1 MKEKIEKLC
10 PNWECLSSELPL
22 KDGRDRTQT
31 GRGYLESMNS
41 SDKSVRTK
49 TDQLTAK
56 KRVKDVNKCFTME
69 IFQISKAYGKVLHQM
84 SRKCSWK
91 LWWGITFPRRAKMEK
106 TSNTK
111 YWQDGGQ
118 VKLIYFWWELN
129 ACHHFGNLFGCIHY
143 R

>member
-1 MKEKIEKLC
+1 MPKLRMSVLRVTI
-10 PNWECLSSELPL
+10 NKWKGQDTDWERIF
-22 KDGRDRTQT
+22 GRYEQFWQISKNKNRST
-31 GRGYLESMNS
+31 NS
-41 SDKSVRTK
+41 K
-49 TDQLTAK
+49 K
-56 KRVKDVNKCFTME
+56 KRVKDLNKCFTME
-69 IFQISKAYGKVLHQM
+69 IFQISKAYEKVLHQM

-129 ACHHFGNLFGCIHY
+129 ACHHFGNFFGCIHY